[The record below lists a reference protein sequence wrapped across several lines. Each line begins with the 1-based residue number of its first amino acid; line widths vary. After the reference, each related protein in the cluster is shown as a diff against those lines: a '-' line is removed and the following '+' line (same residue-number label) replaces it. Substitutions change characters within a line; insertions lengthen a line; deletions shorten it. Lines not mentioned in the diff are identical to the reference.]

1 MRLFSLWVRF
11 IALLM
16 CCFLRPWGS
25 VRVFPKFASQC
36 VSQTSVSQQK
46 AEGQCNRTRSTRA
59 APLSRDADGRVG
71 RGLQWLVSE
80 TSPPNPISQA
90 DACSLA
96 RSTRLTS
103 PELWK
108 QIVDRVVSVR

>member
-46 AEGQCNRTRSTRA
+46 AEGQCHRTRSTRA

-71 RGLQWLVSE
+71 RGLHWLVSE
-80 TSPPNPISQA
+80 TSPVKSY
-90 DACSLA
+90 SLA

-103 PELWK
+103 PEL
-108 QIVDRVVSVR
+108 